1 MMATERLDELDGVF
15 DDHPSLSA
23 SLEDFEESS
32 APRTPLFGALPS
44 QHSGF
49 RSHDLSEKSDDGGG
63 GDNDHDPAAGIL
75 DAASNL
81 SDPWSPPGFSKRLF
95 FHQKDDPL
103 RHRSPES
110 TSASAWYRHRPF
122 MHNQPDLKPTVVN
135 DSPARS
141 RDVSPQY
148 EDAPEKPLSPQRI
161 EGDADDL
168 VLPASIPLP
177 VGTDS
182 PLQGRSPS
190 PDPKSKKVKEEDV
203 GDDGGG
209 RGSGDGH
216 GGGDTEC
223 EDDDGNEHTD
233 KQQPVHGSITN
244 YIRFAVRAEVQHRE
258 PFVAFFNFVGRKLDD
273 ITRTKSSTILSI
285 IVLLLS
291 ITFLRALFLPP
302 LPLHIPDLVKLS
314 AFARSFEPLI
324 YYSENGVQQ
333 IGSLQ
338 ETGVAVWDLG
348 ESVRGTN
355 MTSAPIIVREL
366 DELSESLKTLSVE
379 LTRFFANVDSD
390 IDSILIVMEWAK
402 RELES
407 LSQHQT
413 GSISSVLFENF
424 HAFLSRMGALET
436 IPLPPAGSANTSTS
450 TSTTANTTP
459 KNNGLP
465 IPTRLG
471 SIVTTLFGPTRFQ
484 RTQSTLSYAFTEL
497 VSVLEEAINTE
508 LTHSTALF
516 ALFESIDRQ
525 FLNLQRTVVRESDAQ
540 ERAEGEMLSSLWTRV
555 LGPNAAALR
564 KYEKNKRLLGSVRQ
578 RTVANKHLL
587 MDHRG
592 KLLALK
598 VNLEALRRKLVSPLL
613 RRNDSLNLPRP
624 GAPVVGAGAGGAGA
638 GGVGSGGASNEG
650 GVGSLPPA
658 SSMDVVVEGQIRG
671 LEGAYTYLRTV
682 RERQKSKLMEMV
694 YGAGSRRSG
703 GNILDSISG
712 KVDEIEGR

>member
-1 MMATERLDELDGVF
+1 MATERLDELDNIF

-23 SLEDFEESS
+23 SLEDFEEHSS
-32 APRTPLFGALPS
+32 PRTPLFGGLPS

-49 RSHDLSEKSDDGGG
+49 RSHGASEEPEAHEDDT
-63 GDNDHDPAAGIL
+63 PGIL
-75 DAASNL
+75 DAASTI
-81 SDPWSPPGFSKRLF
+81 SDPWSPPGFKR
-95 FHQKDDPL
+95 QITVP
-103 RHRSPES
+103 S
-110 TSASAWYRHRPF
+110 TRENMPYHNPTSISGSAWYRQQPYLR
-122 MHNQPDLKPTVVN
+122 NQPDLRPPVV
-135 DSPARS
+135 DSPALS
-141 RDVSPQY
+141 REVSPQY
-148 EDAPEKPLSPQRI
+148 EDAPENPLSPQPLRH
-161 EGDADDL
+161 DVDDL

-177 VGTDS
+177 PGTDS
-182 PLQGRSPS
+182 PLKGRSPS
-190 PDPKSKKVKEEDV
+190 PAPKPMVKKED
-203 GDDGGG
+203 
-209 RGSGDGH
+209 
-216 GGGDTEC
+216 
-223 EDDDGNEHTD
+223 
-233 KQQPVHGSITN
+233 
-244 YIRFAVRAEVQHRE
+244 F
-258 PFVAFFNFVGRKLDD
+258 DD

-285 IVLLLS
+285 IIALLS
-291 ITFLRALFLPP
+291 IAFLRALFLPP
-302 LPLHIPDLVKLS
+302 LPLYIPDLVKLS

-366 DELSESLKTLSVE
+366 DELSESLKTLSLE
-379 LTRFFANVDSD
+379 LTRFFANVDAD

-407 LSQHQT
+407 LSQQQSN
-413 GSISSVLFENF
+413 SISSILFENF
-424 HAFLSRMGALET
+424 YAFLSRMGALEVT
-436 IPLPPAGSANTSTS
+436 PLTDASNTTTPAS
-450 TSTTANTTP
+450 TANT
-459 KNNGLP
+459 NGLP

-471 SIVTTLFGPTRFQ
+471 SIVTTLFGPTRSQ

-598 VNLEALRRKLVSPLL
+598 VNLETLRRKLVSPLL
-613 RRNDSLNLPRP
+613 RRNDSLNLPR
-624 GAPVVGAGAGGAGA
+624 AAGAGG
-638 GGVGSGGASNEG
+638 GSGGGSVEAG
-650 GVGSLPPA
+650 PASLPPP
-658 SSMDVVVEGQIRG
+658 MNGVDGVIEGQIKG

-682 RERQKSKLMEMV
+682 REKQKSKLMEMV

-703 GNILDSISG
+703 GSILDSLSG
-712 KVDEIEGR
+712 KTGEIEGR